1 MIEEEQNR
9 SQRIVKN
16 TFFLYIR
23 MFFVL
28 AIGLYTSRVI
38 LKVLGETDFGIYSL
52 VGGVITM
59 FVFINQSLNA
69 ATQRFITFDLG
80 LGDKIK
86 LRDTFS
92 MSINVY
98 LFFSLFLVIVLESL
112 GFYLLNQL
120 NIDSTRMEA
129 AQWVYQAMIVT
140 TVINMLG
147 IPYRSLISAHE
158 RMSFSAMVGV
168 FDSVLKL
175 GIVFIVSLQ
184 GFDKLKLYSIL
195 LIGVSLTN
203 YLLNRLYCLKY
214 FAQESSYKFVWD
226 KNKFKHFLKFSGMS
240 LYEQLAVMLTYQ
252 GIDIMLNMF
261 FGVIVNAA
269 MGITKQVQAALMN
282 FISSF
287 QGAMSPQITKSYASK
302 DYQYLDKLMVVAPK
316 FSLYLILIMVFPL
329 YFNIEP
335 ILIFWL
341 DNPPE
346 YSVEF
351 SKLILIS
358 SVLESISL
366 PLRTLIFAQGNIT
379 RYQLVIGS
387 ILLLNLIFSFIFLK
401 AGFSPVSVLWVRLI
415 VYFLIDLIRI
425 WFIKG
430 LIKIPL
436 IRYINKTFTPV
447 LLVIVGG
454 VLFNY
459 IIHEWF
465 SLNVPLNLFISV
477 LIVGLLI
484 ISLGLDAFEKIYIR
498 NYLNKKFR
506 KK

>member
-1 MIEEEQNR
+1 
-9 SQRIVKN
+9 
-16 TFFLYIR
+16 

-59 FVFINQSLNA
+59 FVFINQSLNT

-80 LGDKIK
+80 LGDRTK

-98 LFFSLFLVIVLESL
+98 LFFSILLIIVLESL
-112 GFYLLNQL
+112 GFYLLKQL
-120 NIDSTRMEA
+120 NIDSARMGA
-129 AQWVYQAMIVT
+129 AQWVYQAMIVI
-140 TVINMLG
+140 TVVNMLG
-147 IPYRSLISAHE
+147 IPYKSLISAHE
-158 RMSFSAMVGV
+158 RMSYTALVGV
-168 FDSVLKL
+168 IESVLKL
-175 GIVFIVSLQ
+175 GIVFIVSFH
-184 GFDKLKLYSIL
+184 GFDKLKLYSVL
-195 LIGVSLTN
+195 LIGVSLIN
-203 YLLNRLYCLKY
+203 YLLNWLYCSKY
-214 FAQESSYKFVWD
+214 FAKESNYKLVWD

-240 LYEQLAVMLTYQ
+240 LYEQIAVMLTYQ

-269 MGITKQVQAALMN
+269 MGISKQVQAALMN

-287 QGAMSPQITKSYASK
+287 QGAMSPQITKSYAAK

-346 YSVEF
+346 YTVEF

-358 SVLESISL
+358 SVVESISL

-379 RYQLVIGS
+379 RYQFVVGS
-387 ILLLNLIFSFIFLK
+387 MLLLNIIFSFILLK
-401 AGFSPVSVLWVRLI
+401 AGYSPVSVLWVRVV

-425 WFIKG
+425 WFIRD

-436 IRYINKTFTPV
+436 IKYIRNTFTPV
-447 LLVIVGG
+447 LLIITVGI
-454 VLFNY
+454 LSNY
-459 IIHEWF
+459 YINERF
-465 SLNVPLNLFISV
+465 SFNVPLSILISV
-477 LIVGLLI
+477 LITVFLILVIGLNT
-484 ISLGLDAFEKIYIR
+484 FEKNYIR
-498 NYLNKKFR
+498 NLLNSRILR